1 MRALR
6 WDGTRLALARD
17 APDPRPGA
25 GEALVRVHLAGI
37 CRTDLEITRGYLG
50 FRGTP
55 GHEWV
60 GHVLAA
66 DDPALVG
73 RRVVGEINLGCG
85 VCRSC
90 RAGLGRHC
98 PGRRVL
104 GILGADGAFA
114 ELIAVPAANLHP
126 VPETIADREAVFT
139 EPLAAAFEIL
149 DQMPSLAGAHA
160 VVLGDGKLGLLVA
173 QVLAGAGAEVVL
185 AGRHETKLARAQAL
199 GIRTGPPPPG
209 ADLVVDASGAPDGL
223 ALALALVRPRGTVVL
238 KTTVAAEHRLHLAPA
253 VINEVT
259 ILGSRCGRFP
269 PALAALAEPGTG
281 RVRLLARAGG
291 RQHGDHH
298 RLRVAR
304 RRRRAGP
311 ASPRLSGR
319 RVEAG
324 VVGHRASPLRAMD
337 ARLPAAHDRAGRP
350 ADRGHPAAGTRARPA
365 CRVTQD
371 EEALLRLL
379 VRLSY
384 FREPG
389 KQFRLASGRT
399 SDYYIECALTTTSP
413 AAIPLIG
420 ALG

>member
-6 WDGTRLALARD
+6 WDGARLALALD

-60 GHVLAA
+60 GDVLAA

-73 RRVVGEINLGCG
+73 RRVVGEINLACG
-85 VCRSC
+85 VCPAC

-98 PGRRVL
+98 PTRRVL
-104 GILGADGAFA
+104 GIAGADGGFA

-126 VPETIADREAVFT
+126 VPDTVTDREAVFA

-149 DQMPSLAGAHA
+149 DQMQG
-160 VVLGDGKLGLLVA
+160 
-173 QVLAGAGAEVVL
+173 LAGAGAEVSL
-185 AGRHETKLARAQAL
+185 AGHHETKLARARGL

-223 ALALALVRPRGTVVL
+223 ALALAIVRPRGTVVL
-238 KTTVAAEHRLHLAPA
+238 KTTVAAEHRLDLAPA

-269 PALAALAEPGTG
+269 PALAALAARRVSVAPLIDAVYPLDDVVAGFARAATPGTLK
-281 RVRLLARAGG
+281 VL
-291 RQHGDHH
+291 
-298 RLRVAR
+298 V
-304 RRRRAGP
+304 
-311 ASPRLSGR
+311 
-319 RVEAG
+319 
-324 VVGHRASPLRAMD
+324 D
-337 ARLPAAHDRAGRP
+337 ANP
-350 ADRGHPAAGTRARPA
+350 
-365 CRVTQD
+365 
-371 EEALLRLL
+371 
-379 VRLSY
+379 
-384 FREPG
+384 
-389 KQFRLASGRT
+389 
-399 SDYYIECALTTTSP
+399 
-413 AAIPLIG
+413 
-420 ALG
+420 

>member
-25 GEALVRVHLAGI
+25 GQALVRVHLAGI

-85 VCRSC
+85 ICRSC
-90 RAGLGRHC
+90 RAALGRHC

-173 QVLAGAGAEVVL
+173 QVLAG
-185 AGRHETKLARAQAL
+185 GRPPGGLPRRHATRRAPARAA
-199 GIRTGPPPPG
+199 RTPARPPPP
-209 ADLVVDASGAPDGL
+209 
-223 ALALALVRPRGTVVL
+223 
-238 KTTVAAEHRLHLAPA
+238 
-253 VINEVT
+253 
-259 ILGSRCGRFP
+259 
-269 PALAALAEPGTG
+269 
-281 RVRLLARAGG
+281 
-291 RQHGDHH
+291 
-298 RLRVAR
+298 
-304 RRRRAGP
+304 
-311 ASPRLSGR
+311 
-319 RVEAG
+319 
-324 VVGHRASPLRAMD
+324 
-337 ARLPAAHDRAGRP
+337 
-350 ADRGHPAAGTRARPA
+350 RAR
-365 CRVTQD
+365 
-371 EEALLRLL
+371 
-379 VRLSY
+379 
-384 FREPG
+384 
-389 KQFRLASGRT
+389 
-399 SDYYIECALTTTSP
+399 
-413 AAIPLIG
+413 
-420 ALG
+420 

>member
-6 WDGTRLALARD
+6 WDGTRLALGRD
-17 APDPRPGA
+17 VPDPRPGA

-66 DDPALVG
+66 DNPALVG

-90 RAGLGRHC
+90 RAALGRHC

-149 DQMPSLAGAHA
+149 DQLPSLVGARA

-185 AGRHETKLARAQAL
+185 AGRHETKLARARAL
-199 GIRTGPPPPG
+199 GIRTGPPRPG
-209 ADLVVDASGAPDGL
+209 ADLVAHARLPPPPGRYGAEP
-223 ALALALVRPRGTVVL
+223 RPR
-238 KTTVAAEHRLHLAPA
+238 R
-253 VINEVT
+253 
-259 ILGSRCGRFP
+259 SP
-269 PALAALAEPGTG
+269 PRARDTRAEPGPG
-281 RVRLLARAGG
+281 RVRLLARARG

-298 RLRVAR
+298 RVRVAR
-304 RRRRAGP
+304 RWRRAGP

-324 VVGHRASPLRAMD
+324 VVGYRASPLRAMD
-337 ARLPAAHDRAGRP
+337 ARVPAAHDRARRP
-350 ADRGHPAAGTRARPA
+350 ADRGHRATGARARPA
-365 CRVTQD
+365 CPVTPPA
-371 EEALLRLL
+371 EPLLAPLLRLP
-379 VRLSY
+379 Y

-389 KQFRLASGRT
+389 EQFRLAPGRT
-399 SDYYIECALTTTSP
+399 SDHYIGCA
-413 AAIPLIG
+413 
-420 ALG
+420 

>member
-114 ELIAVPAANLHP
+114 ELIAVPATNLHS

-149 DQMPSLAGAHA
+149 DQMPG
-160 VVLGDGKLGLLVA
+160 
-173 QVLAGAGAEVVL
+173 
-185 AGRHETKLARAQAL
+185 
-199 GIRTGPPPPG
+199 
-209 ADLVVDASGAPDGL
+209 
-223 ALALALVRPRGTVVL
+223 
-238 KTTVAAEHRLHLAPA
+238 
-253 VINEVT
+253 
-259 ILGSRCGRFP
+259 
-269 PALAALAEPGTG
+269 LAALAARRVSVAPLIDAVYPLDDVVAGFARAARPGTLK
-281 RVRLLARAGG
+281 VL
-291 RQHGDHH
+291 
-298 RLRVAR
+298 V
-304 RRRRAGP
+304 
-311 ASPRLSGR
+311 
-319 RVEAG
+319 
-324 VVGHRASPLRAMD
+324 D
-337 ARLPAAHDRAGRP
+337 AN
-350 ADRGHPAAGTRARPA
+350 T
-365 CRVTQD
+365 
-371 EEALLRLL
+371 
-379 VRLSY
+379 
-384 FREPG
+384 
-389 KQFRLASGRT
+389 
-399 SDYYIECALTTTSP
+399 
-413 AAIPLIG
+413 
-420 ALG
+420 

>member
-98 PGRRVL
+98 PTRRVL

-185 AGRHETKLARAQAL
+185 AGRHETKLARARAL

-238 KTTVAAEHRLHLAPA
+238 KTTVAAASRVPAASEIWLALAVANMATITVCAWLAAGDVRGRGALAYPFVVSKLVSSGTELLLFVQCTHAFPLLTIALVDLPIA
-253 VINEVT
+253 VI
-259 ILGSRCGRFP
+259 L
-269 PALAALAEPGTG
+269 
-281 RVRLLARAGG
+281 
-291 RQHGDHH
+291 
-298 RLRVAR
+298 
-304 RRRRAGP
+304 
-311 ASPRLSGR
+311 
-319 RVEAG
+319 
-324 VVGHRASPLRAMD
+324 LRA
-337 ARLPAAHDRAGRP
+337 LG
-350 ADRGHPAAGTRARPA
+350 RARPA
-365 CRVTQD
+365 
-371 EEALLRLL
+371 A
-379 VRLSY
+379 
-384 FREPG
+384 
-389 KQFRLASGRT
+389 
-399 SDYYIECALTTTSP
+399 
-413 AAIPLIG
+413 
-420 ALG
+420 

>member
-1 MRALR
+1 MSVPSAPPRAPRTRRAASRQRPTRPSTRPTARKRSPRRRRARSTAACESSASPCGR

-25 GEALVRVHLAGI
+25 GQALVRVHLAGI

-85 VCRSC
+85 ICRSC
-90 RAGLGRHC
+90 RAALGRHC

-160 VVLGDGKLGLLVA
+160 VVVGDGKLVF
-173 QVLAGAGAEVVL
+173 
-185 AGRHETKLARAQAL
+185 
-199 GIRTGPPPPG
+199 
-209 ADLVVDASGAPDGL
+209 SW
-223 ALALALVRPRGTVVL
+223 
-238 KTTVAAEHRLHLAPA
+238 
-253 VINEVT
+253 
-259 ILGSRCGRFP
+259 
-269 PALAALAEPGTG
+269 
-281 RVRLLARAGG
+281 
-291 RQHGDHH
+291 
-298 RLRVAR
+298 R
-304 RRRRAGP
+304 RSWRGP
-311 ASPRLSGR
+311 APRWSSP
-319 RVEAG
+319 
-324 VVGHRASPLRAMD
+324 
-337 ARLPAAHDRAGRP
+337 
-350 ADRGHPAAGTRARPA
+350 AGTRRSSPGRGRSASGPGRRRPAPTWSSTRAARPTA
-365 CRVTQD
+365 WPWR
-371 EEALLRLL
+371 
-379 VRLSY
+379 S
-384 FREPG
+384 PS
-389 KQFRLASGRT
+389 SGR
-399 SDYYIECALTTTSP
+399 
-413 AAIPLIG
+413 AAPSS
-420 ALG
+420 